1 MKTEEARKVRIMSN
15 SSLVTY
21 RDWSP
26 HYDNQRSR
34 ITDITIHHMAGN
46 LSLQACGRTFHVRQ
60 ASAHYGIT
68 SQGAIGQ
75 YVDESHTAWANANW
89 YSNLRSVT
97 IELANDQIGGNW
109 HVSDKAI
116 EACINLCV
124 DICKRNG
131 IKALNYTGTTS
142 GNLTRHNMFCSTT
155 CPGPYL
161 QSKFPYIASEVNKRL
176 KSTPEKLVVDGILGK
191 KSIARA
197 QEWFGCAYRD
207 GVLSAQLYSLRS
219 YFPALQSVTWGKNG
233 SSSVVTIQEFLKSKG
248 YDPGEIDGLLG
259 YKTILALQ
267 KFLKAKGFNPGTL
280 DGILGTNTAIALQK
294 FLNAR

>member
-1 MKTEEARKVRIMSN
+1 MSN
-15 SSLVTY
+15 SSLVVY

-26 HYDNQRSR
+26 HYDTQRSK

-46 LSLQACGRTFHVRQ
+46 LSLAACGRTFHVRE

-68 SQGAIGQ
+68 SYGEIGQ

-116 EACINLCV
+116 AACINLCV

-131 IKALNYTGTTS
+131 IKSLNYTGTTS

-161 QSKFPYIASEVNKRL
+161 QSKFPYIAQEVNKRL
-176 KSTPEKLVVDGILGK
+176 KGGKTKLEVDGILGPM
-191 KSIARA
+191 SVTRL
-197 QEWFGCAYRD
+197 QEFIGSPYKD
-207 GVLSAQLYSLRS
+207 GVISAQLSNLRK
-219 YFPALQSVTWGKNG
+219 YFPALKSVTWGKNG
-233 SSSVVTIQEFLKSKG
+233 SSTIVVLQKFLKSKG
-248 YDPGEIDGLLG
+248 YNPGDIDGLLG
-259 YKTILALQ
+259 HDTVLALQ

-280 DGILGTNTAIALQK
+280 DGILGENTAKALQK
-294 FLNAR
+294 FRNAY